1 VPTVTGSAEIPVK
14 PTELWERMAGDLS
27 NIGDWNVT
35 HSAWPDPLPDDY
47 EVGTRFRE
55 QVKIMGMPGEV
66 TWEVKEL
73 EVGKN
78 FALEG
83 DGPMGIKL
91 RSAVQLE
98 ETDAGTKAT
107 MESAFEGGP
116 LVGPMGDTVAKAAEK
131 AAEESLAKLQAIV
144 SGGAAAVEGE
154 DAPAPAG

>member
-1 VPTVTGSAEIPVK
+1 VPTVSGSAEIPVK
-14 PTELWERMAGDLS
+14 PAELWERMAGDLS

-35 HSAWPDPLPDDY
+35 HSAWPDPLPDSY
-47 EVGTRFRE
+47 EVGTKFRE

-91 RSAVQLE
+91 RSAVELE
-98 ETDAGTKAT
+98 ETGDGTKAT
-107 MESAFEGGP
+107 MESSFEGGP
-116 LVGPMGDTVAKAAEK
+116 LAGPMGETVAKAAEK
-131 AAEESLAKLQAIV
+131 AAEESLAKLRSLIAPE
-144 SGGAAAVEGE
+144 GAGQSEE
-154 DAPAPAG
+154 APAG